1 MSENVKITNVE
12 TIEIVLDGS
21 RKNYSLSQLQDL
33 LKGKKLI
40 DIEVIANISSFGKAE
55 DETFILSPNGNK
67 LAGINPLISAYLTI
81 NVKGKEMVKNIP
93 LLLLSKQA
101 MTGYLR
107 PTFDSLEPDW
117 AKSHI
122 LLADTP
128 GVKGDSIMLTIYFND

>member
-1 MSENVKITNVE
+1 MLENVKITNVE

-40 DIEVIANISSFGKAE
+40 DIEVLANIGFPGE
-55 DETFILSPNGNK
+55 MFILSPNGNI
-67 LAGINPLISAYLTI
+67 LAGLNPLLSAYLTI

-101 MTGYLR
+101 KTGYLR

-128 GVKGDSIMLTIYFND
+128 GEKGNSIMLTIYFND